1 MKKILLIDDSRPLL
15 EEIRE
20 LLEEEGYEVFM
31 ASDPYVA
38 INKVVQWSPD
48 LIITDIEMPLMNG
61 FEVIG
66 FVRSTKHIKDV
77 PILILSSQS
86 SPSEISKALI
96 LADIFLK
103 KPCSIDDLIA
113 SVTLLLSN
121 ANPKSSVS

>member
-15 EEIRE
+15 EEIGE
-20 LLEEEGYEVFM
+20 LLEEEGYDVFM

-48 LIITDIEMPLMNG
+48 LIITDIKMPVMNG

-66 FVRSTKHIKDV
+66 FIRSTKHIKDV

-86 SPSEISKALI
+86 SQSEISKGLM
-96 LADIFLK
+96 LADIYLK

-113 SVTLLLSN
+113 SVTLLLSS
-121 ANPKSSVS
+121 ANPKLPVS